1 MLLECIQVVPGP
13 VCTEE
18 NPLFVHPFAMGSQPC
33 LMGYTKYLK
42 ECIWEERLRQE
53 KIKRAE
59 QKVIREELKRPI
71 QKQLGEKHERPL
83 QIKEELR
90 EALEMLKQ
98 EQLREEQE
106 KQRLEQLKEE
116 EKEAEKQ
123 KLDLRLKIDHNVS
136 AMTCSIPDAE
146 AVMRP

>member
-1 MLLECIQVVPGP
+1 M
-13 VCTEE
+13 
-18 NPLFVHPFAMGSQPC
+18 
-33 LMGYTKYLK
+33 
-42 ECIWEERLRQE
+42 
-53 KIKRAE
+53 
-59 QKVIREELKRPI
+59 IREEFKRPI
-71 QKQLGEKHERPL
+71 QKLGEKHERPL

-136 AMTCSIPDAE
+136 AMTCSIPHNDAE
-146 AVMRP
+146 SFLFSSISWSQDPFPNGGSCRRQVLLVRGKIAASKRSSLSSLLVYFGASQLL